1 MPRSAP
7 SQRRDILAAGA
18 VVWRR
23 KQEVLLVHR
32 PRYDDWSFPKGKLD
46 PGETLPAA
54 AVREIAEETG
64 LHVRLGPPLETQR
77 YPSGNGMKAVHYWV
91 GWAVGSDDVGGYLVN
106 DEIDEVV
113 WLPWEEAREKLT
125 YPRDRDTL
133 RKARTLRRKSRPLV
147 VLRHG
152 VARSRKA
159 WRKDDRLRPLL
170 KRGHDQA
177 LDLIPLLAAFDV
189 TRVVSSSSTRCV
201 QTVAPYADTT
211 GWKLEQD
218 GRLSEEGATA
228 EGVVEI
234 VDDLLHA
241 GEGSVVC
248 THRPVLP
255 ALYDALRVD
264 AVKLEAGA
272 MLVAH
277 HRKGRVVA
285 TELHH
290 TR

>member
-1 MPRSAP
+1 M
-7 SQRRDILAAGA
+7 
-18 VVWRR
+18 
-23 KQEVLLVHR
+23 HR

-46 PGETLPAA
+46 PGETPPAA

-64 LHVRLGPPLETQR
+64 LHVRLGPPLQTQR
-77 YPSGNGMKAVHYWV
+77 FPTGDRMKAVDYWV
-91 GWAVGSDDVGGYLVN
+91 GWAVGNDDVGGYLVN
-106 DEIDEVV
+106 DEIDDLV
-113 WLPWEEAREKLT
+113 WLPWEEAQEKLT
-125 YPRDRDTL
+125 YSRDRDTL
-133 RKARTLRRKSRPLV
+133 REARKLRRKSRPLI

-152 VARSRKA
+152 AARSRKA
-159 WRKDDRLRPLL
+159 WRKDDRLRPLV

-218 GRLSEEGATA
+218 DRLSEEGATRKH
-228 EGVVEI
+228 VVQV

-248 THRPVLP
+248 SHRPVLP
-255 ALYDALRVD
+255 AVYDALRVEE
-264 AVKLEAGA
+264 VKLEAGA

-277 HRKGRVVA
+277 HRKGRVLA
-285 TELHH
+285 TEHH
-290 TR
+290 LTR